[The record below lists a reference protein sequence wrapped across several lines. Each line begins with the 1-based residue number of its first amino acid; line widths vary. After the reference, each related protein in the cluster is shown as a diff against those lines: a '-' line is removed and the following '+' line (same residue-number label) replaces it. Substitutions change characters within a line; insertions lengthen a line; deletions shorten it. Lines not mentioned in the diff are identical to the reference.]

1 MCTLAV
7 YRGVSLRWPLVVV
20 ANRDEFLGRASAP
33 PERWPGEEAGIV
45 AGRDLVAGGTWLG
58 CRLDGSGRIVG
69 VLNRRPAMDRPASG
83 PGERSRGLLCMES
96 LQAPSI
102 GAALEGLDG
111 DEPARYGGFNL
122 FLADLREGLVVDNG
136 RGLRRVPLDTGLS
149 VLTNLDVNDPRCPRL
164 AGATRRFEAQR
175 SMLAAGADV
184 GDLVPA
190 LAGVLSSHDDG
201 SLARTETAS
210 GATILPAEAGAVP
223 FSRICVHVGDYGTR
237 SSSMIFVA
245 ADGSVRYF
253 HADGAPCSAPFRE
266 VEIRPS

>member
-7 YRGVSLRWPLVVV
+7 YRGVSPRWPLVVV

-33 PERWPGEEAGIV
+33 PQRWPGEEPAIV

-69 VLNRRPAMDRPASG
+69 VLNRRPAVDRPASG

-96 LQAPSI
+96 LRAASI
-102 GAALEGLDG
+102 DAALAGLEGG
-111 DEPARYGGFNL
+111 QAARYGGFNL
-122 FLADLREGLVVDNG
+122 FLADLREALVVDNG
-136 RGLRRVPLDTGLS
+136 RGLRRVPLDSGLA

-175 SMLAAGADV
+175 SLLAAGADV

-190 LAGVLSSHDDG
+190 LASVLSSHEDG
-201 SLARTETAS
+201 SVVET
-210 GATILPAEAGAVP
+210 GGTPPAPVPPGEAGALP

-253 HADGAPCSAPFRE
+253 HADGPPCSAPFAE
-266 VEIRPS
+266 VETPSR